1 MPRVVDPE
9 ARRRDIANVTLQ
21 LLARDGAA
29 GLSLR
34 NIAAEMGGSLT
45 MVTHY
50 YPNRQSLMTDLA
62 RQICAT
68 WQAALDEIDETHTE
82 PRDRLRTFMAWLL
95 PLTARG
101 HEEERA
107 RIALLAA
114 DHDPDCRAVLLEFDD
129 VVRGMIRDRLHGLVP
144 KRLVPAVADLLR
156 AFVSGVVL
164 DAQLSPEAWPAK
176 RQLAL
181 LDDLLAALLPDM
193 PRKRTR

>member
-21 LLARDGAA
+21 VLARDGVA

-34 NIAAEMGGSLT
+34 IIAAEMGGSLT
-45 MVTHY
+45 RVTHY
-50 YPNRQSLMTDLA
+50 YPNRQALMTDLA

-68 WQAALDEIDETHTE
+68 WQTALDEIDETHTE

-95 PLTARG
+95 PLTPRG

-114 DHDPDCRAVLLEFDD
+114 GHDPDCREVLVEFDD
-129 VVRGMIRDRLHGLVP
+129 VVRGMIRDRLRGLVP
-144 KRLVPAVADLLR
+144 KRRVPAVADLLR

-176 RQLAL
+176 RQLGL
-181 LDDLLAALLPDM
+181 LDDLLAVLLPV
-193 PRKRTR
+193 

>member
-9 ARRRDIANVTLQ
+9 ARRRDIANVTLR

-50 YPNRQSLMTDLA
+50 YPNRQALMTDLA
-62 RQICAT
+62 RQISAT

-82 PRDRLRTFMAWLL
+82 PRDRLRTFLAWLL
-95 PLTARG
+95 PLTPHG

-114 DHDPDCRAVLLEFDD
+114 DHDPDC
-129 VVRGMIRDRLHGLVP
+129 LVP
-144 KRLVPAVADLLR
+144 KRRVPAVADLLR

-181 LDDLLAALLPDM
+181 LDDLLAALLPD
-193 PRKRTR
+193 